1 MSTINIT
8 NTGSKIETAK
18 EISYNDEMN
27 ISVCLY
33 LIGLILMLGVYF
45 GPFVYYKIYKKKNFS
60 PQSSLGI
67 THAIS
72 NIY

>member
-27 ISVCLY
+27 ISVGLY
-33 LIGLILMLGVYF
+33 FIGLILMLTVYF
-45 GPFVYYKIYKKKNFS
+45 GPFVYYKLYKKKNFS

-67 THAIS
+67 KHAI
-72 NIY
+72 

>member
-27 ISVCLY
+27 ISVGLY

-45 GPFVYYKIYKKKNFS
+45 GPFVYYKIYKKKNK
-60 PQSSLGI
+60 
-67 THAIS
+67 A
-72 NIY
+72 